1 MLLRFVFCSSTKTE
15 AYPEPGETLRAQPFT
30 CTHMA
35 THLIHAV
42 THLSV
47 CTLTSSGTNRC
58 CTQRCFHWQANCEA
72 NEVPVFNGE
81 HNWQAVR
88 GPASLGELAVDTKA
102 TNYGLVRLHW
112 QLAILMHAVLV
123 FSMKSVK
130 VLSLFD
136 RRVGAECSEDCLV

>member
-1 MLLRFVFCSSTKTE
+1 M
-15 AYPEPGETLRAQPFT
+15 
-30 CTHMA
+30 
-35 THLIHAV
+35 
-42 THLSV
+42 
-47 CTLTSSGTNRC
+47 
-58 CTQRCFHWQANCEA
+58 
-72 NEVPVFNGE
+72 
-81 HNWQAVR
+81 
-88 GPASLGELAVDTKA
+88 DTKA